1 MPYTLAQAAA
11 AVGRNRST
19 LLRGIKSGRISA
31 ARDELTGAWLIDPA
45 ELHRIYANADAQ
57 GTEPVNG
64 EARIS
69 TQPADLRLQLEVERT
84 RTAGLEARVNDL
96 QVTLEDLRHR
106 LDKEAEERRQAQDRL
121 TEVQSKLTAIL
132 TDQRSTPPAAPFTPQ
147 PAPPVPAKRRW
158 WLWRS

>member
-31 ARDELTGAWLIDPA
+31 IRDELTGAWLIEPA
-45 ELHRIYANADAQ
+45 ELHRIYANSDAQ
-57 GTEPVNG
+57 GTAPVNG

-69 TQPADLRLQLEVERT
+69 TYPTDLRLQLEVERT

-96 QVTLEDLRHR
+96 HAAVEDLRRR
-106 LDKEAEERRQAQDRL
+106 LDKEAEERRAAQAQ
-121 TEVQSKLTAIL
+121 VTALL
-132 TDQRSTPPAAPFTPQ
+132 TDQR
-147 PAPPVPAKRRW
+147 PAPAVAPQSAPRRRW
-158 WLWRS
+158 WRRN